1 MKKIFSITA
10 VLAMMF
16 SLSMN
21 AALKIGDNFVE
32 GGRTY
37 QVIGVNLISN
47 PSFDS
52 TVVGGANPAPGWV
65 TGAGGAF
72 TTSTATR
79 NVTGGVDGGPFLVPI
94 TNTGVGG
101 AASIGTGWAIQSGKT
116 YVFDHYTK
124 KPTETTASREG
135 YIVTSM
141 VNAVGTTETKVMRT
155 DTINANNAWT
165 LNRMVFTN
173 TVPYGYIQFRARWLN
188 GRIAFDDF
196 LLAEVK
202 EKADNSFLLNL
213 IASCEEIVGGKETA
227 AFEAAIAAAKLKTN
241 SPDATVLNAAM
252 AELQERLLDYR
263 IANAA
268 EGYIVDVTGRY
279 VKNAD
284 FTSLLTDWNCGT
296 VGVTNG
302 INPIIYSHFGAATRE
317 MELQN
322 GTTAVSNN
330 YCQQTITHLRK
341 GYYRF
346 GADMVAWN
354 NANNTDSIYGTYLM
368 CNGALTSVSTHGAA
382 GTNPKKFYVEGV
394 VTDSSIIVGMKTV
407 GTNATMIYM
416 DNVTLEY
423 MGFDASIYMTSL
435 RDKVK
440 NYIVVSG
447 STLLPGVL
455 SELKKAVVA
464 SETETI
470 DEDTLAVFYENLDN
484 AYKQATK
491 SLTMMA
497 DLQAQ
502 ILDLNNLLITY
513 SEWPGFGAAQATLVA
528 ANGLLTSGPADVATS
543 KYADLVNM
551 IATMSQAK
559 KNYILSQ
566 PASAATP
573 ANLTLLVQT
582 PSFRADGQE
591 NISTATLSSTGW
603 ATANVTNGGDYRTGF
618 NQNNTCY
625 NSWSTSFTSMNLYQ
639 NITGMPAGIY
649 TVNCIAM
656 TQPYDLNDQHAYVS
670 SSLTTAVSPYMQTA
684 TWYDATTSPSGSG
697 IWEPMATQK
706 VVLLAG
712 DTLRIGFASSHNAS
726 AVDGTGAARGQNGWF
741 SVTDFQV
748 KYYGTV
754 GTDAVVLGDVQA
766 ADALK
771 STVALLGDRAQVAA
785 YVATA
790 TDRLSANAGYAK
802 VYESLNAATKLAK
815 ASILARTNF
824 LASNYAKLSGM
835 AAADTLQ
842 ADIDALYTAAI
853 SLTNDSL
860 AKATATY
867 ANLTSLDSKLAAYPT
882 YAAAYTSALAYI
894 ASVSSNA
901 YVVKIQN
908 KMAAQKAA
916 LSADLATPATI
927 TAYVADLNNSIADA
941 KLSFALAG
949 GNNQDLTYLIINQPL
964 AATSG
969 TVAPTGWTV
978 TGSKD
983 AITKVGQYMD
993 DSATKRYFDTY
1004 ASGAGI
1010 LFTGKQAIK
1019 VPNGTYTVK
1028 AIARTPATGVFIY
1041 ATGIQNY
1048 FTEAPMH
1055 TYDKLLRNSTG
1066 LSDSTGTVTDTY
1078 GPIWEA
1084 AADGSAIKLAN
1095 SGKGRGWGQITVDD
1109 VVVTNH
1115 EITIGF
1121 SSDSTFTGKP
1131 FKGTWFSV
1139 VDFTLTLKTMGDNA
1153 GWVITGLKDIQGTKA
1168 VARVEYFMLSGVRV
1182 ATLVKGFNIVKTT
1195 YSDGTVK
1202 VTKIFQQ

>member
-10 VLAMMF
+10 MLAIMF
-16 SLSMN
+16 TTSMN
-21 AALKIGDNFVE
+21 AALKIGDTFVE

-37 QVIGVNLISN
+37 QVTGVNLISN

-65 TGAGGAF
+65 TGANGTF
-72 TTSTATR
+72 TTTTCSR
-79 NVTGGVDGGPFLVPI
+79 LLTGGVDGGPYIVPL
-94 TNTGVGG
+94 TNTGNTGN
-101 AASIGTGWAIQSGKT
+101 ASIGTGWAIQSGKT

-141 VNAVGTTETKVMRT
+141 VNAVSGTETKVMRT
-155 DTINANNAWT
+155 DTINANNEWT
-165 LNRMVFTN
+165 LNRIVFTN
-173 TVPYGYIQFRARWLN
+173 TVPYGYIQFRARWLS

-202 EKADNSFLLNL
+202 EKADNTFLLNL
-213 IASCEEIVGGKETA
+213 IAQCEEMVGGKETA
-227 AFEAAIAAAKLKTN
+227 AFEAAIAAAKLKVN
-241 SPDATVLNAAM
+241 DPEATVLNAAM

-284 FTSLLTDWNCGT
+284 FTSLLTDWTCGT
-296 VGVTNG
+296 IAVGNG

-354 NANNTDSIYGTYLM
+354 DANNADTIHGVYLM
-368 CNGALTSVSTHGAA
+368 CNGALTSVSTPGAA
-382 GTNPKKFYVEGV
+382 GTNFKKFYVEGV
-394 VTDSSIIVGMKTV
+394 VTDSSVIVGMKTV
-407 GTNATMIYM
+407 GTNATKIYM

-455 SELKKAVVA
+455 DELKKAVVR

-470 DEDTLAVFYENLDN
+470 DEDTLAVYYESLDN
-484 AYKQATK
+484 AYKQATN
-491 SLTMMA
+491 SLTLMA

-502 ILDLNNLLITY
+502 ILDMNNLLITY
-513 SEWPGFGAAQATLVA
+513 SEWPGFGAAQAQLVA
-528 ANGLLTSGPADVATS
+528 ANGLLTSGPTEIATS

-551 IATMSQAK
+551 IAAMKQAK
-559 KNYILSQ
+559 KNYIMSQ
-566 PASAATP
+566 TATAATP
-573 ANLTLLVQT
+573 ADLSLLIQT
-582 PSFRADGQE
+582 PSFRAAGQD

-603 ATANVTNGGDYRTGF
+603 ATANVTNGGDYRTSF
-618 NQNNTCY
+618 NQNKTCF
-625 NSWSTSFTSMNLYQ
+625 NSWSTSFTSMDLYQ
-639 NITGMPAGIY
+639 NITGLPAGIY
-649 TVNCIAM
+649 SVTCYAM
-656 TQPYDLNDQHAYVS
+656 AQPYDLNDQHAYVG
-670 SSLTTAVSPYMQTA
+670 SSLTRAVSPYMTTA

-697 IWEPMATQK
+697 EWEKMITKK

-712 DTLRIGFASSHNAS
+712 DTLRMGFASTHNAA

-741 SVTDFQV
+741 SVTDFTLS
-748 KYYGTV
+748 YYGSV
-754 GTDAVVLGDVQA
+754 GSDAIVLADVQA
-766 ADALK
+766 ADAMK
-771 STVALLGDRAQVAA
+771 STVALLGDRSQVAA

-790 TDRLSANAGYAK
+790 TERLNTNAGYAK
-802 VYESLNAATKLAK
+802 VYESLNAATKLAST
-815 ASILARTNF
+815 SILARNNF
-824 LASNYAKLSGM
+824 LAASYGKISGM
-835 AAADTLQ
+835 AAADTLN
-842 ADIDALYTAAI
+842 ADVDAIFTAAI
-853 SLTNDSL
+853 SLVNDSL
-860 AKATATY
+860 AKATETY
-867 ANLTSLDSKLAAYPT
+867 ANLTSLESKLAGYLPYAPAYK
-882 YAAAYTSALAYI
+882 AAATFISSVTSN
-894 ASVSSNA
+894 S
-901 YVVKIQN
+901 YVVALQN
-908 KMAAQKAA
+908 LMNAQKVA
-916 LSADLATPATI
+916 LSTQLATPAII
-927 TAYVADLNNSIADA
+927 TADIAALNVAIADA
-941 KLSFALAG
+941 KLSFVVSG
-949 GNNQDLTYLIINQPL
+949 GNNQNLNYLIINQPL
-964 AATSG
+964 DATSG
-969 TVAPTGWTV
+969 TVAPIGWTV

-1010 LFTGKQAIK
+1010 LFSANQKIK
-1019 VPNGTYTVK
+1019 VPNGTYTVT
-1028 AIARTPATGVFIY
+1028 AIARTPATGVCIY
-1041 ATGIQNY
+1041 ATGVQNY
-1048 FTEAPMH
+1048 FTEVPLR
-1055 TYDKLLRNSTG
+1055 TYDKLTRISTG
-1066 LSDSTGTVTDTY
+1066 LADSTGQVSDTY

-1109 VVVTNH
+1109 VVVNNH

-1139 VDFTLTLKTMGDNA
+1139 VDFTLTLKTMGDNT
-1153 GWVITGLKDIQGTKA
+1153 GWIITGLKDIQGSKE
-1168 VARVEYFMLSGVRV
+1168 VAKVEYFMLSGVRV
-1182 ATLVKGFNIVKTT
+1182 ATLVKGFNVVKTT
-1195 YSDGTVK
+1195 YTDGTVK